1 MAGPDAAPTI
11 CMVLSEHLTN
21 HYAGPLAQGAVAAA
35 AKLGVRLVLY
45 SPLNILMD
53 RRDLT
58 AAELP
63 LLPRNADAYLLP
75 SNVADEVFAPL
86 RRKGAPLLTYAGV
99 RPGLPSIGPDNR
111 AGARA
116 ATAHLIAHGRRRI
129 AHLTGL
135 PDSDES
141 HERHAGYR
149 EALEAAG
156 LPYDERLVAA
166 GCFRVQEAEDATAE
180 WLRQGLR
187 FDALFAAND
196 LEARGAMD
204 VLARAGLRVPDDVA
218 VVGFD
223 DSIGSDALNPPLS
236 SVRQSAFQLGWDA
249 LTLLAART
257 PLPARTLVPVGLVTR
272 RSCGCTPT
280 PAAGDWAAALADLM
294 GAGQGP
300 LVTPAQAQA
309 WVAPLGRALERGE
322 WQAAL
327 DHALA
332 EAFAQRWQPWALRSY
347 LRHWQHQ
354 APDPAAALVLVN
366 AAKDRLDDT
375 LDQRRLGSQI
385 ARGRR
390 LDAITYVIDL
400 LREYGYEQSSEAAL
414 RYMVNSGPQSSLIVQ
429 RVASDTLSALRV
441 DARAGAETWQGDVD
455 AFPPPAWLAPGDT
468 MLLMPIDA
476 GPQQT
481 QLVGVVE
488 HGGPEHLELNDLL
501 LRSINTYRSVTTLH
515 ETLRELDAARSV
527 QLSLLPRRSPVSA
540 EYDIAGATRAARQ
553 VGGDLYG
560 YYERPGGALA
570 VALGDVA
577 GKGLPAA
584 LLMSACV
591 TALAGT
597 IPAGLAPG
605 LTLSQIHLVLQPS
618 VGPGQNAALCLVY
631 LDGDVARI
639 ANAGSIAP
647 FVCAANGVR
656 TVEVGGLPLG
666 TPLSGMRSY
675 EEAELQLAPGELVV
689 LVSDGIVE
697 AMNER
702 HEMYGFS
709 RLERTLAAGPRTSA
723 EAMLAHILADV
734 AAFAG
739 DTEAHDDMAIV
750 VVRRRVGVSGENPVL
765 P

>member
-1 MAGPDAAPTI
+1 MAGSDASPTI

-35 AKLGVRLVLY
+35 ARRGVRLVLY

-63 LLPRNADAYLLP
+63 LLPRSADAYLLP
-75 SNVADEVFAPL
+75 ANVADEVLAPL
-86 RRKGAPLLTYAGV
+86 ADRGAPVLTYAGA

-129 AHLTGL
+129 AHLAGL

-141 HERHAGYR
+141 HERHTGYR
-149 EALEAAG
+149 EALAAAG
-156 LPYDERLVAA
+156 LPYDEQLVAA
-166 GCFRVQEAEDATAE
+166 GCFRVQEAADATAE

-196 LEARGAMD
+196 LEARGAID
-204 VLARAGLRVPDDVA
+204 VLGRAGLRVPDDVA

-223 DSIGSDALNPPLS
+223 DSIGSDALEPPLS

-249 LTLLAART
+249 LMVLAVGT
-257 PLPARTLVPVGLVTR
+257 PLPARTLVPVALVTR
-272 RSCGCTPT
+272 RSCGCTP
-280 PAAGDWAAALADLM
+280 AAAAPDWATTLADLM

-300 LVTPAQAQA
+300 LVTPAQAA
-309 WVAPLGRALERGE
+309 SWVAPLGQALDEGE

-327 DHALA
+327 DTALA
-332 EAFAQRWQPWALRSY
+332 EAFANRWQPWALRSY
-347 LRHWQHQ
+347 LRRWLHQ
-354 APDPAAALVLVN
+354 AIDSAAALSLVN
-366 AAKDRLDDT
+366 AAKDHLDET
-375 LDQRRLGSQI
+375 LDQRRLRSQI
-385 ARGRR
+385 AHARR

-414 RYMVNSGPQSSLIVQ
+414 RYMVNSGPQSALTVQ
-429 RVASDTLSALRV
+429 RVVAAAVSALRV
-441 DARAGAETWQGDVD
+441 DARTGTEAWQGQAD
-455 AFPPPAWLAPGDT
+455 AFPPPAWLLPGDT

-488 HGGPEHLELNDLL
+488 HGGSEHLELNDLL

-527 QLSLLPRRSPVSA
+527 QLSLLPRRAPLSS

-560 YYERPGGALA
+560 YYERPDGALA
-570 VALGDVA
+570 IALGDVA

-591 TALAGT
+591 TALGGV

-605 LTLSQIHLVLQPS
+605 LTLSQLHQVLQPS
-618 VGPGQNAALCLVY
+618 VGPGQNAAVCLVY
-631 LDGDVARI
+631 LDGGIARV

-647 FVCAANGVR
+647 FVCTEAGVR
-656 TVEVGGLPLG
+656 GVEVGGLPLG
-666 TPLSGMRSY
+666 TPLSALRAY
-675 EEAELQLAPGELVV
+675 EEAELHLAPGDLLV

-702 HEMYGFS
+702 REMYGFG

-723 EAMLAHILADV
+723 EAMLGHLLADV
-734 AAFAG
+734 GVFAG

-750 VVRRRVGVSGENPVL
+750 VVRRRD
-765 P
+765 